1 MDATMRLRP
10 RLEEFGAL
18 FSEGV
23 ETDEQLQTRLSLRE
37 RRNQAFRETPANR
50 ARRGLRAVLRL
61 MEFRRVAHLPST
73 LDLIMREKLVGPSQ
87 LPDPR
92 SGLGYADGL
101 AGLATDLSTETMM
114 QAYSRGLSPC
124 ARFGPVA
131 WHSRSQRFVAVPSE
145 VASEAR
151 ASARPGQP
159 DWSVTFDRD
168 ADAILAASGRVERSG
183 AAAMPERL
191 LHAFGGL
198 FDAGFAHMFEVRD
211 RMGRIVGGGFGVAV
225 GRVFIIEGAFE
236 FEVGA
241 GRVGLVALMEKLR
254 ASNFA
259 LAERSPEAAWL
270 GGDAFFPVSLHDYLD
285 NVDLRPTGERAGA
298 WASGSVVQS
307 TPGDA
312 APMVA

>member
-1 MDATMRLRP
+1 MRLRP

-23 ETDEQLQTRLSLRE
+23 ESDEQLLARLTQRE

-61 MEFRRVAHLPST
+61 MEFGRVAHLPST
-73 LDLIMREKLVGPSQ
+73 LDLIMREKLVGSSR

-101 AGLATDLSTETMM
+101 AGLATDLSAETMM

-131 WHSRSQRFVAVPSE
+131 WHSRAQRFVAVPSE
-145 VASEAR
+145 VAAEAR
-151 ASARPGQP
+151 SKARTGQP
-159 DWSVTFDRD
+159 EWEVTFDRD
-168 ADAILAASGRVERSG
+168 ADAVLAASGRVEKSG

-211 RMGRIVGGGFGVAV
+211 RTGRLVAGGFGVAV
-225 GRVFIIEGAFE
+225 GRVFVIEGAFE
-236 FEVGA
+236 FEAGA
-241 GRVGLVALMEKLR
+241 GRVGLVALMERLR
-254 ASNFA
+254 ASKFA

-298 WASGSVVQS
+298 W
-307 TPGDA
+307 TA
-312 APMVA
+312 APVASATLGDNEPQVA